1 VKTEKRLGIALGR
14 VMKLEKDE
22 FDLLKYVSILGGIS
36 SKCRDQKTEESTA
49 KLQKLPKRS
58 RIKNQEIKNETE
70 YNTAEVIKA
79 KNKISLQNQK

>member
-1 VKTEKRLGIALGR
+1 
-14 VMKLEKDE
+14 MKLEKDE